1 MEDETASAMSLE
13 NVRSSAFVEASPV
26 PENVIQETNVDL
38 SMRESST
45 QQHPA
50 SGEVPIQ
57 VSEATAP
64 KSKLRSR
71 SMAQF
76 MHKNWKTTL
85 EMGLLIGTILI
96 IWGLFSIPTIL
107 YALPP
112 NVKEVH
118 NVNLLCRMHLHLR

>member
-76 MHKNWKTTL
+76 NWKTTL

-96 IWGLFSIPTIL
+96 IWALFSIPTIL

-118 NVNLLCRMHLHLR
+118 NVIS